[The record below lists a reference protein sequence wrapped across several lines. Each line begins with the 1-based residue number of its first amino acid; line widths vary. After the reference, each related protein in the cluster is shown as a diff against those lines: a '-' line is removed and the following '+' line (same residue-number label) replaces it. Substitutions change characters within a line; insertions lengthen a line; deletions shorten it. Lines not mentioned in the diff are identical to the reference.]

1 MTLGYLLSDRLGR
14 RLTILIAI
22 AIYLVGQIILVASV
36 AQGQFI
42 AARVINGFGA
52 GALFQTMSLY
62 TAEIAPPQVRGRL
75 TALLNTGIGL
85 GLMIAYWVQYGT
97 SNISGTAAWRV
108 PLGLQLVPA
117 AIVGCHIF
125 FRPESPRWLVRHQ
138 RDAEALRV
146 LAQLHAGGD
155 ETNPFVTAELSEI
168 QIAVEFE
175 KGQKTPS
182 YFTLLFNKK
191 YRRRTALGMGAQFL
205 QQISGVN
212 IVLYYASKV
221 FAQSGANGTSAVL
234 LANGISGALLF
245 VSSLHLNIMMDK
257 YGRRKPLIGGPFAMG
272 VCLVIVASMLVGYG
286 SPYFDPTTQA
296 VNFSFTKTPAAGH
309 AAIAFMFLYM
319 VFFGGFYSSVPWTY
333 PIEVWGVE
341 ARARGTAMST
351 ATNWFTNF
359 WLGLYIPTALNE
371 ASWKLYYIFGG
382 FCFLSALLA
391 YLFFP
396 ETAGRPLEELELLW
410 LPHRT
415 VFVFLDKEA
424 TTKRSFFADYQA
436 DGDLTVAGDQLGK
449 ALGVEHTEKVDTT
462 PKGE

>member
-1 MTLGYLLSDRLGR
+1 MILGYLLSDRLGR

-22 AIYLVGQIILVASV
+22 CIYLVGQIILVASV

-62 TAEIAPPQVRGRL
+62 TAEIAPPQVRGRM

-97 SNISGTAAWRV
+97 ANINGTGAWRL
-108 PLGLQLVPA
+108 PLGLQLIPA
-117 AIVGCHIF
+117 AMVGVHIF
-125 FRPESPRWLVRHQ
+125 FRPESPRWLVRHEKDEQ
-138 RDAEALRV
+138 ALKV
-146 LAQLHAGGD
+146 LARLHAHGD
-155 ETNPFVTAELSEI
+155 TDNSFVKAELSEI

-175 KGQKTPS
+175 KGQSTPS
-182 YFTLLFNKK
+182 YFQLLFTKK

-205 QQISGVN
+205 QQISGIN
-212 IVLYYASKV
+212 IILYYASKV
-221 FAQSGANGTSAVL
+221 FAQSGASGTSAVL

-245 VSSLHLNIMMDK
+245 VSSLQLNIMMDT

-272 VCLVIVASMLVGYG
+272 VCLVIVGSMLVKYG
-286 SPYFDPTTQA
+286 NPYFDATTQA
-296 VNFSFTKTPAAGH
+296 VNFSFKQTPAAGH
-309 AAIAFMFLYM
+309 AAIAFMFLYV

-333 PIEVWGVE
+333 PNEVWGIE

-371 ASWKLYYIFGG
+371 ASWKLYYIFAG
-382 FCFLSALLA
+382 FCFLSAILA
-391 YLFFP
+391 FLFFP
-396 ETAGRPLEELELLW
+396 ETAGRPLEELELLF
-410 LPHRT
+410 LPSRNP
-415 VFVFLDKEA
+415 FVFMDKEA
-424 TTKRSFFADYQA
+424 TTKRSFFADFQA
-436 DGDLTVAGDQLGK
+436 EGDATVAGDQLGK
-449 ALGVEHTEKVDTT
+449 ALGVEHTEKIEEMA
-462 PKGE
+462 KA